1 MGIKRWPVWEAVL
14 APAWKWLLLIPTALC
29 GLYQEVQQQ
38 WMQDWPSSL
47 PVSPLVWLSVTLF
60 LACLLILEGTY
71 RYTRTLYKENPAPNR
86 DTLLRSI
93 ADASKAAID
102 VVENIKELRA
112 HTINTIYFN
121 PNTGLRLEAIQ
132 VRFKHFC
139 ELLETEMLVAGSAY
153 DSSLKPLLL
162 FIQNAVLLSDSNP
175 QTIATY
181 KGRLESLVIESRN
194 KLDAFSQLTPDNE
207 GS

>member
-1 MGIKRWPVWEAVL
+1 
-14 APAWKWLLLIPTALC
+14 
-29 GLYQEVQQQ
+29 
-38 WMQDWPSSL
+38 MQDWPSSL